1 MKIVFLD
8 RSTLGEDI
16 PLSFF
21 NDLGEVVS
29 YDITQP
35 EQTIN
40 RLQDADVVV
49 TNKVVINKEVMDKTS
64 LKLICVS
71 ATGTNN
77 IDMQYAQDKGIMV
90 KNVAGYSTHSVAQVT
105 LSLVLDFVQHLNYYK
120 KYVNNQQWQISPIFT
135 HIGQPFHEINN
146 KKWGIIGLGTIGTQV
161 ATIAQAM
168 GAKVCYY
175 STSGTNHNKE
185 IPSCSLEEL
194 LSSCDII
201 TIHAPLN
208 DATLNLLNKENLP
221 FLKEKSIVINVGR
234 GGIINEEDLAQ
245 FIDTKEVYFGLDVVS
260 REPIEANNPLLTIQH
275 KERLTITP
283 HVAWSSIEAREAL
296 VKMVYNNIAEFKKA
310 HV

>member
-16 PLSFF
+16 SLEFF

-29 YDITQP
+29 YDITHS
-35 EQTIN
+35 EQTIE
-40 RLQDADVVV
+40 RLQDTDVVV
-49 TNKVVINKEVMDKTS
+49 TNKVLINKEVMDKTS

-77 IDMQYAQDKGIMV
+77 IDMRYAKDKGIEV

-120 KYVNNQQWQISPIFT
+120 EYVNNQQWQISPIFT
-135 HIGQPFHEINN
+135 HISQPFHEINN

-168 GAKVCYY
+168 GANVCYY

-194 LSSCDII
+194 LKSCDII

-245 FIDTKEVYFGLDVVS
+245 FIETKEVYFGLDVVS
-260 REPIEANNPLLTIQH
+260 REPIEANNPLLTIKN

-310 HV
+310 NV

>member
-16 PLSFF
+16 SLAFF

-29 YDITQP
+29 YDITHP
-35 EQTIN
+35 EQTIE
-40 RLQDADVVV
+40 RLEGADVVV

-77 IDMQYAQDKGIMV
+77 IDMQYAQDKGIVV

-120 KYVNNQQWQISPIFT
+120 EYVNNQQWQISPIFT
-135 HIGQPFHEINN
+135 HISQPFHEINN

-185 IPSCSLEEL
+185 IPSYSLEEL
-194 LSSCDII
+194 LRSCDII

-245 FIDTKEVYFGLDVVS
+245 FIETKEVYFGLDVVS
-260 REPIEANNPLLTIQH
+260 REPIEANNPLLTIKN

-296 VKMVYNNIAEFKKA
+296 VKMVYNNIVEFKKA